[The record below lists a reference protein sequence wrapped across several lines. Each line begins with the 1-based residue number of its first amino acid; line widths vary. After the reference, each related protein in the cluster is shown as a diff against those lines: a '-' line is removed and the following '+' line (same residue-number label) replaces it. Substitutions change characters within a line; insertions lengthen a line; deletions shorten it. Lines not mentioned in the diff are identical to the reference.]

1 MYELELERVT
11 AEITKRGA
19 RRVLLQLPDG
29 MRPFA
34 FEIAE
39 HIRKETPSEVIIS
52 GDSCYG
58 ACDIA
63 SRQALELNVDLL
75 IHYGHACFVQSPG
88 VPVLYIEARIPID
101 VSKMV
106 EAVLPDIAGWASV
119 GLTSTVQHTPQLKEV
134 SEALSQKGV
143 KALIGEGAGLTPEA
157 GQVLGCSYAA
167 ATRLPEE
174 VDGYIFIG
182 GGRFHAIGLALRTGK
197 PVIVANPYNGQVSRL
212 DESELMQLAKR
223 RMALITAAKEA
234 KTIGVLVSSKPG
246 QRALADAMVLAE
258 KLGDREVRAFLIY
271 LDEVRADQLNNFTEP
286 EAFIETACPR
296 IAIDGVAGVNRP
308 ILTTT
313 EARVLLGEKT
323 WEQTWG
329 HTYLG

>member
-1 MYELELERVT
+1 MYELELERVVD
-11 AEITKRGA
+11 EIGKRGA

-63 SRQALELNVDLL
+63 SRQALELNADLL

-101 VSKMV
+101 VSQMV
-106 EAVLPDIAGWASV
+106 EAVLPDIAGWESV
-119 GLTSTVQHTPQLKEV
+119 GLTSTIQHTPQLKEI
-134 SEALSQKGV
+134 SQALGQRGV
-143 KALIGEGAGLTPEA
+143 KALIGEGTDPTPED

-167 ATRLPEE
+167 ATKLPEE

-182 GGRFHAIGLALRTGK
+182 GGRFHAIGLALRTGR
-197 PVIVANPYNGQVSRL
+197 PVIIANPYNGKVSRL
-212 DESELMQLAKR
+212 DESELMQLAKK
-223 RMALITAAKEA
+223 RMALITAAREA

-271 LDEVRADQLNNFTEP
+271 LDELRADQLNNFTEP

>member
-1 MYELELERVT
+1 MYELELERVVD
-11 AEITKRGA
+11 EIGKRGA

-106 EAVLPDIAGWASV
+106 EAVLPDIAGWESV
-119 GLTSTVQHTPQLKEV
+119 GLTSTVQHTPQLKEI
-134 SEALSQKGV
+134 SEALDQRGV
-143 KALIGEGAGLTPEA
+143 KALIGEGTGLTPED

-167 ATRLPEE
+167 ATKLPEE

-182 GGRFHAIGLALRTGK
+182 GGRFHAIGLALRTGR
-197 PVIVANPYNGQVSRL
+197 PVIIANPYNGKVSRL
-212 DESELMQLAKR
+212 DESELMQLAKK
-223 RMALITAAKEA
+223 RMALITAAREA

-258 KLGDREVRAFLIY
+258 KLGDREVHAFLIY

>member
-1 MYELELERVT
+1 MYELELERVVD
-11 AEITKRGA
+11 EIGKRGA

-63 SRQALELNVDLL
+63 SRQALELNADLL

-101 VSKMV
+101 VSQMV
-106 EAVLPDIAGWASV
+106 EAVLPDIAGWESV
-119 GLTSTVQHTPQLKEV
+119 GLTSTIQHTPQLKEI
-134 SEALSQKGV
+134 SQALGQRGV
-143 KALIGEGAGLTPEA
+143 KALIGEGTDPTPED

-167 ATRLPEE
+167 ATKLPEE

-182 GGRFHAIGLALRTGK
+182 GGRFHAIGLARRTGR
-197 PVIVANPYNGQVSRL
+197 PVIIANPYNGKVSRL
-212 DESELMQLAKR
+212 DESELMQLAKK
-223 RMALITAAKEA
+223 RMALITAAREA

-271 LDEVRADQLNNFTEP
+271 LDELRADQLNNFTEP

>member
-1 MYELELERVT
+1 MYELELERVA
-11 AEITKRGA
+11 AEIGKRGA

-34 FEIAE
+34 FQIAE
-39 HIRKETPSEVIIS
+39 YIRKATSAEVIIS

-58 ACDIA
+58 ACDLA
-63 SRQALELNVDLL
+63 SRQATELDTDLL
-75 IHYGHACFVQSPG
+75 IHYGHASFVAEPG
-88 VPVLYIEARIPID
+88 IPVLYVEARIPID

-106 EAVLPDIAGWASV
+106 EAVLPSIEGWGSV

-134 SEALSQKGV
+134 AEALSHHGV
-143 KALIGEGAGLTPEA
+143 KALVGEGAGITPEE
-157 GQVLGCSYAA
+157 GQVLGCSYSA
-167 ATRLPEE
+167 ATRLSED

-182 GGRFHAIGLALRTGK
+182 GGRFHALGLALTTGK
-197 PVIVANPYNGQVSRL
+197 TIVVANPYNGSVTRL

-223 RMALITAAKEA
+223 RMAAITAAMTA

-246 QRALADAMVLAE
+246 QRALAEAMILAE
-258 KLGDREVRAFLIY
+258 KLGDKEKTAFLIY
-271 LDEVRADQLNNFTEP
+271 LDEVRAEQLNNFTEP

-296 IAIDGVAGVNRP
+296 IAIDGVAGVERP
-308 ILTTT
+308 VLTAT

-323 WEQTWG
+323 WKETWG
-329 HTYLG
+329 RGYLG

>member
-1 MYELELERVT
+1 MYELELERVIS
-11 AEITKRGA
+11 EIKKRGA

-29 MRPFA
+29 MRPYA

-39 HIRKETPSEVIIS
+39 HIRGETPTEVMIS

-63 SRQALELNVDLL
+63 SRQALDLNVDLL

-88 VPVLYIEARIPID
+88 VPVLYIEARIQID

-106 EAVLPDIAGWASV
+106 EAVTPSISDWARV
-119 GLTSTVQHTPQLKEV
+119 GLTSTIQHTQQLREV
-134 SEALSQKGV
+134 AEALSKKGV
-143 KALIGEGAGLTPEA
+143 KALVGEGGGLTPEP

-167 ATRLPEE
+167 ATRLPED

-182 GGRFHAIGLALRTGK
+182 GGRFHPLGLALKTGK
-197 PVIVANPYNGQVSRL
+197 PVIVANPYNGSVTRL
-212 DESELMQLAKR
+212 DEGELMQLAKR
-223 RMALITAAKEA
+223 RVALIEVAKAAK
-234 KTIGVLVSSKPG
+234 KIGIIVSSKLG

-258 KLGDREVRAFLIY
+258 KLGDREKTAFLIY
-271 LDEVRADQLNNFTEP
+271 VDEVRADQLNNFTEP
-286 EAFIETACPR
+286 EAFVETACPR
-296 IAIDGVAGVNRP
+296 IALDGVAGINRP
-308 ILTTT
+308 ILTIA
-313 EARVLLGEKT
+313 EARILLGEKT

-329 HTYLG
+329 AAYLG